1 MPRQVRIEYAGAFY
15 HVMARGNRKGDIVFD
30 DEDRKTF
37 LRTLGEVCKRAGFR
51 IHAYALMSNHYHL
64 LLETPQANLTVGMGW
79 FQNAFTR
86 RINTRHR
93 LWGHLFGG
101 RYKPGE
107 ALASSGNA
115 FSIGDVAAKKIKGT
129 KPDWDISHFKPGEWK
144 AVKIAELEIDPEDGF
159 YFATNPKKVLSEY
172 ELDCYWLKEVTY

>member
-64 LLETPQANLTVGMGW
+64 LLETPQANLTAGMGW
-79 FQNAFTR
+79 FQNAYTR

-101 RYKPGE
+101 AWKCLLGDPRLHSSESGE
-107 ALASSGNA
+107 GGAGCGEGWHGIVCLEQLAIVFEGALGAAG
-115 FSIGDVAAKKIKGT
+115 FFGDG
-129 KPDWDISHFKPGEWK
+129 
-144 AVKIAELEIDPEDGF
+144 DGF
-159 YFATNPKKVLSEY
+159 SGGGVSG
-172 ELDCYWLKEVTY
+172 

>member
-15 HVMARGNRKGDIVFD
+15 HVMARGNRRGDIVFD

-64 LLETPQANLTVGMGW
+64 LLETPQANLTAGMGW
-79 FQNAFTR
+79 FQNAYTR

-93 LWGHLFGG
+93 LWGIFLVEDTRRSWWNLEMPTG
-101 RYKPGE
+101 R
-107 ALASSGNA
+107 
-115 FSIGDVAAKKIKGT
+115 FWTTFI
-129 KPDWDISHFKPGEWK
+129 
-144 AVKIAELEIDPEDGF
+144 
-159 YFATNPKKVLSEY
+159 
-172 ELDCYWLKEVTY
+172 